1 MLFSK
6 TLFLSLALAAQPG
19 TGLSPIGEE
28 IRNHVIIVVDE
39 RVDSKLNP
47 GEHDIRDKVEQY
59 LYKPIVVSG
68 DTLYGG
74 KPLYGEGDFLSVVT
88 FSLGAG
94 DKTPD
99 AFTGISS
106 FRDTRYKFVP
116 YSEENKATLH
126 NYWAS
131 IARRRPLT
139 DKRHSIF
146 SIAVPHA
153 LKKCRREED
162 NQLTNRT
169 FVIMITDRS
178 YSDKTFFD
186 DIRDFT
192 DAQYGQTHAHAITKN
207 DLLGITQS
215 VSKDYFINWVNRNE
229 KRYQFWTDHQ
239 LRYKNVDLYELQ
251 PLQEHLRMPA
261 VIRYPEK
268 IVAKRGRWGKYTA
281 HLTASSEDVGRFNV
295 LRLCAELEGSKMTA
309 QSVTYEAEGPDVPFP
324 GVDHS
329 FSLGKRRR
337 KDTALQLRVWANLK
351 DGFYDA
357 TVLTPSQ
364 EGDDYLGK
372 SGLNVTIPIEYE
384 KRARTV
390 LGLLPLWGV
399 FCFSRNQTLVATVIN
414 LFVLALLF
422 GALFYI
428 IYRKRYFEPTLDEIE
443 ITFKNRD
450 KHEHD

>member
-6 TLFLSLALAAQPG
+6 SLFLLLALAAQTV
-19 TGLSPIGEE
+19 TGFSPLGEK
-28 IRNHVIIVVDE
+28 IRNHVIIVIDE

-47 GEHDIRDKVEQY
+47 RENDIRDKVEQY
-59 LYKPIVVSG
+59 LYKPIIVNG

-74 KPLYGEGDFLSVVT
+74 KHLYDEGDFLSVVT

-94 DKTPD
+94 DSTPD

-106 FRDTRYKFVP
+106 FRNTLYKFVP
-116 YSEENKATLH
+116 YSEDGKATLH
-126 NYWAS
+126 DNWSA
-131 IARRRPLT
+131 IVKKRPLA

-153 LKKCRREED
+153 LKKCRREND
-162 NQLTNRT
+162 VQLTNRT
-169 FVIMITDRS
+169 FVVMITDRS

-192 DAQYGQTHAHAITKN
+192 DAQYGQTSTHAITKN

-229 KRYQFWTDHQ
+229 RRYQFWTDHQ

-268 IVAKRGRWGKYTA
+268 IVAKRGRWGKYHA
-281 HLTASSEDVGRFNV
+281 HFTASSEDAERFNV
-295 LRLCAELEGSKMTA
+295 LRLWAELEGSKMTD
-309 QSVTYEAEGPDVPFP
+309 QSVNYEAEGPDTPFP
-324 GVDHS
+324 GVDET
-329 FSLGKRRR
+329 FSLGRKRR
-337 KDTALQLRVWANLK
+337 KDTELQLRVWANLK

-357 TVLTPSQ
+357 TVLTPSR
-364 EGDDYLGK
+364 EGDDYLGR

-390 LGLLPLWGV
+390 FGLLPLWGV
-399 FCFSRNQTLVATVIN
+399 FCISGNQTLDATIIN
-414 LFVLALLF
+414 ILLILLAFAALLY
-422 GALFYI
+422 YI
-428 IYRKRYFEPTLDEIE
+428 YMNRDFEPTLDEID

-450 KHEHD
+450 RNEHD

>member
-19 TGLSPIGEE
+19 TGPFPVDEQ
-28 IRNHVIIVVDE
+28 IRNHIIIVVDE

-47 GEHDIRDKVEQY
+47 GDLDIRDKVEQY

-94 DKTPD
+94 DTSPD

-106 FRDTRYKFVP
+106 FRGTRYKFVP
-116 YSEENKATLH
+116 YSKETAVTLH

-131 IARRRPLT
+131 IAKRRPLT

-153 LKKCRREED
+153 MKRCRREED

-207 DLLGITQS
+207 DLLGITQQ

-229 KRYQFWTDHQ
+229 RRYQFWTDHQ

-281 HLTASSEDVGRFNV
+281 HFTASSEDADRFNV
-295 LRLCAELEGSKMTA
+295 LRLHAELAGSKMTA
-309 QSVTYEAEGPDVPFP
+309 QSVAFEAAGPDAPFP

-364 EGDDYLGK
+364 EGADYLGK

-390 LGLLPLWGV
+390 FGLLPLWGV
-399 FCFSRNQTLVATVIN
+399 FCFSENQTLVATVIN
-414 LFVLALLF
+414 ILLF
-422 GALFYI
+422 LLIFAALHSYI
-428 IYRKRYFEPTLDEIE
+428 KRNRDFEPTLDEIE

-450 KHEHD
+450 RHEHD